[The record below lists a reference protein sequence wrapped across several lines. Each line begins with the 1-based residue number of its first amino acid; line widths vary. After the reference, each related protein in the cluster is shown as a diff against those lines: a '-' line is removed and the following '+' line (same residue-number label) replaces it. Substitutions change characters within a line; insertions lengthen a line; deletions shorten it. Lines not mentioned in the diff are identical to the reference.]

1 MTSKSAAK
9 LIPSDPAKVM
19 VFRDI
24 LPNMTTFSS
33 PFARFGVLKVGG
45 RATIIKLQT
54 GALAVFS
61 PVALTEDVRS
71 KVQSMGNNV
80 RYISAMDIDH
90 HIFITPWA
98 KAFPQAE
105 VIGVEGLPE
114 KREKDPAT
122 KGIKF
127 THVFTKSN
135 KKDMKISEEFD
146 NEFEYEYVH
155 AHVNKELVYYH
166 KPSKTMIQADFIFN
180 LPAYEQYSKSNE
192 AATSGFLTKLFTAL
206 MNTKEDAIWQRRFL
220 WYAAGQKDR
229 AAFSDSAK
237 RMKRWD
243 IQRIIPSH
251 GDVIESGAQGVFD
264 KITLWYREGHGRSD

>member
-9 LIPSDPAKVM
+9 LVPANPEMAM

-24 LPNMTTFSS
+24 LPNMTTLSV
-33 PFARFGVLKVGG
+33 PFARAGVCKIGG
-45 RATIIKLQT
+45 RATIVKLQT
-54 GALAVFS
+54 GALAVLS
-61 PVALTEDVRS
+61 PVALTDDVRL

-80 RYISAMDIDH
+80 KYISAMDIEH

-98 KAFPQAE
+98 KAYPQAA

-114 KREKDPAT
+114 KREKNPAT

-127 THVFTKSN
+127 SHVFTSSN
-135 KKDMKISEEFD
+135 KRDMKISDEFD
-146 NEFEYEYVH
+146 NEFEYEYID
-155 AHVNKELVYYH
+155 AHMNRELVYYH
-166 KPSKTMIQADFIFN
+166 KPTMTMIQADFIFN
-180 LPAYEQYSKSNE
+180 LPAYEQYSKSGQ
-192 AATSGFLTKLFTAL
+192 AATSGVLTKLFNAM
-206 MNTKEDAIWQRRFL
+206 MNTNGDAIWQRRFV
-220 WYAAGQKDR
+220 WYLVGAKNRTG
-229 AAFSDSAK
+229 FSDSVN

-264 KITLWYREGHGRSD
+264 KMTLWYREGHEKK

>member
-24 LPNMTTFSS
+24 LPNMATISS
-33 PFARFGVLKVGG
+33 PFARFGLFKVGG
-45 RATIIKLQT
+45 RATIVQLQT

-61 PVALTEDVRS
+61 PVALTDDVRS

-80 RYISAMDIDH
+80 KYISAMDIEH

-98 KAFPQAE
+98 KAYPQAE

-122 KGIKF
+122 KGITF
-127 THVFTKSN
+127 SHVFTQSN
-135 KKDMKISEEFD
+135 KKDMRISEEFD
-146 NEFEYEYVH
+146 EEFEYEFLH
-155 AHVNKELVYYH
+155 SHPSKELIYYH

-180 LPAYEQYSKSNE
+180 LPAYEQYSKSGE
-192 AATSGFLTKLFTAL
+192 GATSGVLTKLFTGV
-206 MNTKEDAIWQRRFL
+206 MNTRNDITWQRRFV
-220 WYAAGQKDR
+220 WYVLSSKDR
-229 AAFSDSAK
+229 AGFSESVK
-237 RMKRWD
+237 KMKRWEL
-243 IQRIIPSH
+243 QRIVPSH
-251 GDVIESGAQGVFD
+251 GDVIESEAQSVFD
-264 KITLWYREGHGRSD
+264 KITQWFREGHEKK

>member
-24 LPNMTTFSS
+24 LPNMATISS
-33 PFARFGVLKVGG
+33 PFARFGLFKVGG

-61 PVALTEDVRS
+61 PVALTDDVRS

-80 RYISAMDIDH
+80 KYISAMDIEH

-98 KAFPQAE
+98 KAYPQAE

-114 KREKDPAT
+114 KREKDPST
-122 KGIKF
+122 KGITF
-127 THVFTKSN
+127 SHVFTQSN
-135 KKDMKISEEFD
+135 NKDMRISEEFD
-146 NEFEYEYVH
+146 EEFEYEFLH
-155 AHVNKELVYYH
+155 SHPSKELIYYH

-180 LPAYEQYSKSNE
+180 LPAYEQYSKSGE
-192 AATSGFLTKLFTAL
+192 GATSGVFTKLFTGL
-206 MNTKEDAIWQRRFL
+206 MNTRNDITWQRRFV
-220 WYAAGQKDR
+220 WYVLSSKDR
-229 AAFSDSAK
+229 AGFSESVNK
-237 RMKRWD
+237 MKRWEL
-243 IQRIIPSH
+243 QRIVPSH
-251 GDVIESGAQGVFD
+251 GDVIESEAQSVFD
-264 KITLWYREGHGRSD
+264 KITRWFPEGHEKK